1 MTQVRADDHG
11 LWLPVGTTGDGAVSF
26 DGRTIWRFDAE
37 QDADGKGLVPWPMM
51 LRRWLNGVS
60 HLVVTVDDRP
70 HDLGEF
76 RMGPSTE
83 RMSFVDR
90 HGIAIV
96 VDKWGLAQRPF
107 SARGEEV
114 VTFLAGEVLRMAE
127 TVEAACGVRLW
138 MAFGTLLGAMRS
150 GTAIPHDSDI
160 DLAYLSDRETP
171 AEMITELL
179 TVQRALSAAGYKVI
193 PKTGSFVTV
202 VVTAPDGAPVTVDVY
217 TCFHAFGKFF
227 ATATLRTELPR
238 EAIVPLRT
246 LPFAG
251 HELPAPADPDRV
263 LAASYGARW
272 RTPDPGFRH
281 EPTTDVVNRFEGW
294 FGNFMRQ
301 RRDWEAYWRR
311 HRRALDPD
319 GSDFLDWVL
328 PQLPPGGTVLDV
340 AAGRAIETWALA
352 QAGHRVWWLDYA
364 RDAWLLV
371 KRQTAEKGLE
381 DRVTIELVNFYDLR
395 DSITA
400 AALVA
405 RRAPRPR
412 TAFAQHA
419 LDAMPPPARSNLWP
433 FLRTV
438 LRGGGRMYAEFDEV
452 EDPED
457 EDFNRFYH
465 RGGRLFPVTFD
476 ELEEEWLAAGATEVF
491 RQLVPVPSGRTRWR
505 IVLTW
510 S

>member
-1 MTQVRADDHG
+1 MREVRADADG
-11 LWLPVGTTGDGAVSF
+11 LWLSPGTTGDGAVTF

-37 QDADGKGLVPWPMM
+37 QDVDGRGRIAWPMM

-60 HLVVTVDDRP
+60 HLEVTVGGRT

-76 RMGPSTE
+76 RMGRSEE

-90 HGIAIV
+90 HGIPIV

-114 VTFLAGEVLRMAE
+114 VSFLAGEVLRMAE
-127 TVEAACGVRLW
+127 VVEAACGVRLW

-160 DLAYLSDRETP
+160 DLAYLSDHETP
-171 AEMITELL
+171 AAMVSELL
-179 TVQRALSAAGYKVI
+179 AVQRALTGAGYKVI
-193 PKTGSFVTV
+193 PKTGSFLTV
-202 VVTAPDGAPVTVDVY
+202 VVTAPDEAPVSVDVY

-227 ATATLRTELPR
+227 ATATLRADVPR
-238 EAIVPLRT
+238 EAVVPLRT

-251 HELPAPADPDRV
+251 HQLPAPADPGRV
-263 LAASYGARW
+263 LAASYGPRW
-272 RTPDPGFRH
+272 RSPDPGFRH
-281 EPTTDVVNRFEGW
+281 EPSIDVINRFEGW

-311 HRRALDPD
+311 HRNALDPD
-319 GSDFLDWVL
+319 GSDFFSWVL
-328 PQLPPGGTVLDV
+328 PQLEPGCTVLDV
-340 AAGRAIETWALA
+340 AAGRATETWAFA
-352 QAGHRVWWLDYA
+352 EAGHPVWWLDYA

-371 KRQTAEKGLE
+371 KRQTAEREL
-381 DRVTIELVNFYDLR
+381 DDVTIEMVNFYDLR

-400 AALVA
+400 AALVT
-405 RRAPRPR
+405 RRTPRPR
-412 TAFAQHA
+412 TVFAQHA
-419 LDAMPPPARSNLWP
+419 LDAMPPPARENLWP

-452 EDPED
+452 EDPAD
-457 EDFNRFYH
+457 EDFNRFYQ

-476 ELEEEWLAAGATEVF
+476 GLAQEWSAAGATEVS
-491 RQLVPVPSGRTRWR
+491 RTLVPVPSGRTRWR

>member
-1 MTQVRADDHG
+1 MSGVRADDNG
-11 LWLPVGTTGDGAVSF
+11 VWLPSGTTGDGAVTF

-37 QDADGKGLVPWPMM
+37 QDADSRGLVPWPMM
-51 LRRWLNGVS
+51 LRRWLDGVS
-60 HLVVTVDDRP
+60 HLVVTVGDRT

-76 RMGPSTE
+76 RMGRSPD

-114 VTFLAGEVLRMAE
+114 VSFLAGEVVRMAE
-127 TVEAACGVRLW
+127 VVEAACGVRLW

-160 DLAYLSDRETP
+160 DLAYLSDHETP
-171 AEMITELL
+171 AEMIGELL
-179 TVQRALSAAGYKVI
+179 AVQRALVGAGYKVI
-193 PKTGSFVTV
+193 PKTGSFLTL
-202 VVTAPDGAPVTVDVY
+202 VVTAPDGAPVSVDVY

-227 ATATLRTELPR
+227 ATATLRADVPR
-238 EAIVPLRT
+238 EAILPLRT

-251 HELPAPADPDRV
+251 HRLPAPADPDTV
-263 LAASYGARW
+263 LAASYGPRW

-281 EPTTDVVNRFEGW
+281 EPTVDVVNRFEGW

-311 HRRALDPD
+311 HARALDPD

-328 PQLPPGGTVLDV
+328 PQLEPGCTVLDV
-340 AAGRAIETWALA
+340 GAGRGTETWALA
-352 QAGHRVWWLDYA
+352 EAGHPVWWLDYA
-364 RDAWLLV
+364 RDAWLLM
-371 KRQTAEKGLE
+371 KKQTTERGL
-381 DRVTIELVNFYDLR
+381 DDVVTIELVNFYDLR
-395 DSITA
+395 DSVTA

-405 RRAPRPR
+405 RGTPRPR
-412 TAFAQHA
+412 TVFAQHL

-438 LRGGGRMYAEFDEV
+438 LRGGGRMYAELDEV
-452 EDPED
+452 EDSD
-457 EDFNRFYH
+457 DGDVHRFYG
-465 RGGRLFPVTFD
+465 RGGRLFPVTLA
-476 ELEEEWLAAGATEVF
+476 ELEEEWRAAGATEVE
-491 RQLVPVPSGRTRWR
+491 RMLVPVPSGRTRWR